1 MLVRSFLTALR
12 QRIRLVVVCEG
23 TMRLVTLLGVSLFAF
38 VLFDWG
44 TASGL
49 IPLAVTLPVFLRVVA
64 LGLWSG
70 LAAVLVWQRL
80 IRPLI
85 VPLSDQVLCQLA
97 ERRLPGLDGRL
108 FTAFDGIPLAGNEQA
123 SLERT
128 LNFQAVKTLSPAS
141 QLRRQAF
148 WGCGTIALF
157 LVCLGVFPTYSSIGV
172 TRFFSPL
179 SGAAWPQRVHL
190 EGTCDQVV
198 PVDQPLKLQAWRKT
212 GSETARITLEW
223 EGEKGVSGSRR
234 LDSTVGPWS
243 ETLSLPEDDYTITVS
258 AGERAQPLCFAAR
271 VVARPDVS
279 AIAATI
285 RPPAYIL
292 RYAPETQVQKLSTLA
307 SSGVLP
313 GSTLD
318 FTCSL
323 TMDPRCVRRR
333 VELLWS
339 TPNASATAISLLL
352 TGQEAKGE
360 MCILRSGV
368 LALQLGAEYESGVI
382 EAKPEKRFPI
392 EIRPDQAPT
401 VQLDGARRGEAVLAS
416 ALLRLDVLASDDQAL
431 IALELLSRAMASD
444 AKETP
449 AMSVVQEFLKISEGE
464 AAQRQVRRHYDLEVK
479 SIGQTGQIL
488 ELQAR
493 AKDANDVTGPGIGES
508 EILRLRLVSEEEL
521 RAELDTLIH
530 ESHER
535 VGQARDTLGKGLAGQ
550 EPLPATARTAETAA
564 RRASDLMTDL
574 TRRWRTNRLD
584 TAKGALLE
592 QGLKELDSEARSKL
606 SQTAAG
612 PKDAQELG
620 KKADESLAK
629 VEQILDRF
637 LRSDDLLRD
646 LERLNK
652 RTKDLADQTRAAL
665 FELAQK
671 GKSDSDDAK
680 KKLKDLSERQTQLA
694 NQVREWEGKL
704 LAAKNKALD
713 KAKALAQ
720 AEPPSSDLDEAR
732 RRLDD
737 SERSL
742 QASQA
747 QDKALKTMEKLLDLL
762 KGQDGDK
769 ALAKRFGELAARQ
782 ESLAARAKEG
792 ENPKA
797 LEKEQDKLNQDTE
810 EATKQLPKDEAHQ
823 KAQDAAKAARKSQEK
838 AENALGKGKSTE
850 GASEGQDAASL
861 LRQVQRELDPPE
873 EDKGKQK
880 DPDKKKSQAD
890 VLKLLEE
897 LRNLQ
902 ARVVAQAVKHHET
915 MQAIR
920 VAEKRDPE
928 DAELSLGEK
937 KSIGELS
944 TKEEEISLR
953 LKEEGLKEL
962 EKMVIALR
970 ALKRVDTA
978 LDNTLAHLQTPA
990 LGSRG
995 VRLTKIVLKEMEEL
1009 IQVVKDMPPQETEKG
1024 GGKGQSPPG
1033 GGSNTPPFPPRA
1045 EIALI
1050 MREQEIVAHK
1060 TASLASADLAIE
1072 QAQLVTLVDA
1082 LGRSVRPGTR
1092 PAILISR
1099 AQRAMLSAQEEL
1111 LQNRRSQALVRN
1123 EQDTAVLALRQLL
1136 AELKAQ
1142 GGGGGEQQPNDNK
1155 EQDKQK
1161 PQPPSDSSG
1170 GGTPGAANTP
1180 GQQGGNGTA
1189 AQAVQDDKAGGR
1201 FMHLAPK
1208 DRDRVLEAE
1217 TDKIPAG
1224 AKQRF
1229 LSYLELLE
1237 RE

>member
-23 TMRLVTLLGVSLFAF
+23 TMRLVAILGLSLFAF

-64 LGLWSG
+64 LGLWTG

-80 IRPLI
+80 LRPLI

-108 FTAFDGIPLAGNEQA
+108 FTAFDGIPLAGVEQA
-123 SLERT
+123 NLERT

-141 QLRRQAF
+141 HLRPQAF
-148 WGCGTIALF
+148 WGGGTIALL
-157 LVCLGVFPTYSSIGV
+157 LVCLGLFPTYSGIGIG
-172 TRFFSPL
+172 RFFSPL

-198 PVDQPLKLQAWRKT
+198 PVDQPLKLQAWRKV
-212 GSETARITLEW
+212 GSETARLTLEW
-223 EGEKGVSGSRR
+223 EGEKGLSGSRR
-234 LDSTVGPWS
+234 LDSTLGPWS
-243 ETLSLPEDDYTITVS
+243 ETLSLPEDDYRITLS
-258 AGERAQPLCFAAR
+258 AGERAQPLVFAAR
-271 VVARPDVS
+271 VVARPDLS
-279 AIAATI
+279 AISATI

-333 VELLWS
+333 VELLWN
-339 TPNASATAISLLL
+339 TPNASATAIALLL

-368 LALQLGAEYESGVI
+368 LALQLAAEYESGAI
-382 EAKPEKRFPI
+382 DAKPEKRFTV
-392 EIRPDQAPT
+392 EVRPDQAPT
-401 VQLDGARRGEAVLAS
+401 VQLDGARRGEAILAT
-416 ALLRLDVLASDDQAL
+416 ALLRLDLVASDDQAL
-431 IALELLSRAMASD
+431 VALELLSRAMASD

-449 AMSVVQEFLKISEGE
+449 AMSLVKEFLSVKEGE
-464 AAQRQVRRHYDLEVK
+464 AGQRQVRRQYDLEVK
-479 SIGQTGQIL
+479 SFGQTGQIL

-584 TAKGALLE
+584 AAKGALLE
-592 QGLKELDSEARSKL
+592 QGLKELDVEARSKL
-606 SQTAAG
+606 SQTAAA
-612 PKDAQELG
+612 PKDAAELG

-665 FELAQK
+665 FDLAQK
-671 GKSDSDDAK
+671 GKSDSEEAK

-704 LAAKNKALD
+704 LGAKNKTLD

-737 SERSL
+737 PERSL

-810 EATKQLPKDEAHQ
+810 EATKELPKDEAHQ
-823 KAQDAAKAARKSQEK
+823 KAQDAAKAARSSQEK
-838 AENALGKGKSTE
+838 AENALGKGKSAE
-850 GASEGQDAASL
+850 GASEGQDAASM

-902 ARVVAQAVKHHET
+902 ARLVAQAVKHHET
-915 MQAIR
+915 MQAVR

-928 DAELSLGEK
+928 DAELSLSEK

-953 LKEEGLKEL
+953 LKEEGMKEL

-970 ALKRVDTA
+970 ALKRVDKA
-978 LDNTLAHLQTPA
+978 LDNAVAHLQTPA

-1009 IQVVKDMPPQETEKG
+1009 IQVVKDMPPQESE
-1024 GGKGQSPPG
+1024 GKSGQNPPG
-1033 GGSNTPPFPPRA
+1033 GGGNTPPFPPRA
-1045 EIALI
+1045 EIALV
-1050 MREQEIVAHK
+1050 MREQEILAHK
-1060 TASLASADLAIE
+1060 TASLTTSDVAIE
-1072 QAQLVTLVDA
+1072 QAELVTLVDA
-1082 LGRSVRPGTR
+1082 LGRNVRPGTR

-1142 GGGGGEQQPNDNK
+1142 GGGGDDQQPNDNK
-1155 EQDKQK
+1155 GQDKQK
-1161 PQPPSDSSG
+1161 PQPPSSGNG
-1170 GGTPGAANTP
+1170 GGSPGGASSP
-1180 GQQGGNGTA
+1180 GQGGNGTA
-1189 AQAVQDDKAGGR
+1189 AQAVQEDKAGGR

-1208 DRDRVLEAE
+1208 DRERVLEAE